1 MAERKKN
8 WYKRFIKS
16 FGPGLFMETG
26 NPTVGDGGE
35 TAFRLFS
42 STKKGEKF
50 NLGMNENGKVSMN
63 ADVSI
68 EMVAGAKNNPKGTD
82 ILIHSRNGTI
92 DIAVNKNGAVRIR
105 GDNVTLQASNQIKL
119 SSRSIRMEAADEISL
134 QAPKVWSRGKKGNL
148 VPKTWMQSVTFGSFI
163 GADSI
168 GGFLEKGLQEAAGIV
183 DGIDDLAP
191 GFSSLAENIGPLAQ
205 GLGDQLPGMADQLS
219 GLTGQLS
226 GATEQLSGLTGNL
239 SSLAETAA
247 PQLQSIAGQIT
258 PQLQSIATSPEVTQ
272 LGAALQEQAGAFAN
286 FGQGLVPTGY

>member
-50 NLGMNENGKVSMN
+50 NLGMNENGKVAMN

-105 GDNVTLQASNQIKL
+105 GDNVTRQASNQIKL

-148 VPKTWMQSVTFGSFI
+148 VPKTWMQSVTFGSYI

-168 GGFLEKGLQEAAGIV
+168 SGFLEKGLQEAAGIV

-191 GFSSLAENIGPLAQ
+191 VASGLAGQAGALAQ
-205 GLGDQLPGMADQLS
+205 GLGSQLPGMADQLS

-226 GATEQLSGLTGNL
+226 GVTGQL

-247 PQLQSIAGQIT
+247 PQLQSIAEDLA

-272 LGAALQEQAGAFAN
+272 LGAALKEQAGAFAN
-286 FGQGLVPTGY
+286 LGKGLVPTGY

>member
-16 FGPGLFMETG
+16 FGPGLFLETG
-26 NPTVGDGGE
+26 NPEIGDGGE

-42 STKKGEKF
+42 STKKGDNF
-50 NLGMNENGKVSMN
+50 NLGMDENGKVSMN

-148 VPKTWMQSVTFGSFI
+148 VPKTWMQSVTFGSYI

-168 GGFLEKGLQEAAGIV
+168 SGFLEKGLQEAAGIV

-191 GFSSLAENIGPLAQ
+191 VASGLAGQAGALAQ
-205 GLGDQLPGMADQLS
+205 GLGSQLPGMADQLS
-219 GLTGQLS
+219 GVTGQ
-226 GATEQLSGLTGNL
+226 L
-239 SSLAETAA
+239 SSLAETAV
-247 PQLQSIAGQIT
+247 PQLQSIAEDLA

-286 FGQGLVPTGY
+286 LGKGLVPTGY

>member
-148 VPKTWMQSVTFGSFI
+148 VPKTWMQSVTFGSYI

-168 GGFLEKGLQEAAGIV
+168 SGFLEKGLQEAAGIV

-191 GFSSLAENIGPLAQ
+191 VASGLAGQSGALAQ
-205 GLGDQLPGMADQLS
+205 GLGSQLPGRADQ
-219 GLTGQLS
+219 
-226 GATEQLSGLTGNL
+226 
-239 SSLAETAA
+239 
-247 PQLQSIAGQIT
+247 
-258 PQLQSIATSPEVTQ
+258 
-272 LGAALQEQAGAFAN
+272 
-286 FGQGLVPTGY
+286 